1 MYFFSSNSILVFIV
15 QYDPD
20 VIHALDGLG
29 TGLVIVPVLGNFM
42 LRVYKTSEK
51 QANTGGTYGSIVK
64 AMLEIVTFMV
74 NLQKHTVVK
83 VSEGGYNILM

>member
-1 MYFFSSNSILVFIV
+1 M
-15 QYDPD
+15 
-20 VIHALDGLG
+20 DGLG

-42 LRVYKTSEK
+42 LKVYKTSEK
-51 QANTGGTYGSIVK
+51 PANTGGTYGSIVK

-83 VSEGGYNILM
+83 VSVAGYYI